1 MSGNEASG
9 SLAGAEGGCI
19 RGLGMGLV
27 RLSVGGRGCDGKLR
41 WGPGSDEW
49 IVGSRP
55 RAEMEEAGGRMPKL
69 VPKGA
74 VKLFSYM
81 WLIL

>member
-9 SLAGAEGGCI
+9 SFAGAEGGCI

-27 RLSVGGRGCDGKLR
+27 RLSVGRGCDDKLR

-49 IVGSRP
+49 IVGSS
-55 RAEMEEAGGRMPKL
+55 RADMEEAGGRVPKL
-69 VPKGA
+69 APKGA
-74 VKLFSYM
+74 VKLFTCD
-81 WLIL
+81 